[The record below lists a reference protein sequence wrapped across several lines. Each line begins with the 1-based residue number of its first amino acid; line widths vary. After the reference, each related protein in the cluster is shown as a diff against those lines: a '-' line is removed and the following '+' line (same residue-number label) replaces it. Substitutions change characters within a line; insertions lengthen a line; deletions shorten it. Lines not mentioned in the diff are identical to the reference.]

1 MDITSFSLGISFVV
15 VVGMLAVTVY
25 NLFRVYKINKEI
37 EDINQSARVTN
48 ELLFRAIEE
57 NKTIATTEN
66 ETLWREIRSIHSDTT
81 DSVKE
86 LHSSINSNRMW
97 IEKHYDSKI
106 DKLIH
111 RLDRLEREHLGKS
124 TEKQL
129 LND

>member
-37 EDINQSARVTN
+37 QSINQSANANYEV
-48 ELLFRAIEE
+48 LFRTIEE
-57 NKTIATTEN
+57 NKTIATMEN
-66 ETLWREIRSIHSDTT
+66 ETVWREIRA
-81 DSVKE
+81 
-86 LHSSINSNRMW
+86 LNSNL
-97 IEKHYDSKI
+97 DSRL

-111 RLDRLEREHLGKS
+111 RLDRLERERLGTTRDDEAISGRVKKLQK
-124 TEKQL
+124 EL